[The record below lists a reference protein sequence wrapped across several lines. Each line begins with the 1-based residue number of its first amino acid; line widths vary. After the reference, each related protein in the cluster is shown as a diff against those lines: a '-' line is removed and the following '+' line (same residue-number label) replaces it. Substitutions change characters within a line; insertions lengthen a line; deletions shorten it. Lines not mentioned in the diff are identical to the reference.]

1 MKVPMGRRFA
11 RAAFALTIAGTATWV
26 VAEEVWVKRPELDV
40 RGAPSVAGNVVA
52 TVKKGQQL
60 QVIGREGAWVKV
72 KVGET
77 EGYVSQN
84 SLSDKKVSGGGGL
97 STFAGGPDTSG
108 ATASAGVKGLDPM
121 AEKYAAAKGLDPKRV
136 DAMIARTEAI
146 SPDELA
152 AFMREGKVG
161 SDKPK

>member
-1 MKVPMGRRFA
+1 
-11 RAAFALTIAGTATWV
+11 
-26 VAEEVWVKRPELDV
+26 VWVKRPELDL
-40 RGAPSVAGNVVA
+40 RASPSVAGNVVA
-52 TVKKGQQL
+52 TAKQGQQL
-60 QVIGREGAWVKV
+60 QVIAREGTWVKV
-72 KVGET
+72 KVGQV

-97 STFAGGPDTSG
+97 AAFAGGPDTSG
-108 ATASAGVKGLDPM
+108 ATASAGVKGLDDM

-146 SPDELA
+146 TPEELA

-161 SDKPK
+161 ADKPK